1 MSRLLNIESEFQN
14 FLESVGLEDIKKGSG
29 GYEDLSKIYASGMMQ
44 MFSLLAVQLPELDLS
59 DDEYSDELVAILNE
73 IKNF

>member
-14 FLESVGLEDIKKGSG
+14 FLESIGLEDIKKGSV

-59 DDEYSDELVAILNE
+59 DDEYSDELVAIFNE